1 SDRVGSFYSQ
11 RMREVEQPGKSG
23 NSRFVFPY
31 QVMWERWQNSP
42 ETMLVGIGAG
52 QSTLRDTLYEAN
64 FAPAAKVGVEFGV
77 IGLAAF
83 SLYWMAMYIIPA
95 APICI
100 TVALWAF

>member
-1 SDRVGSFYSQ
+1 MRSVPGS
-11 RMREVEQPGKSG
+11 K
-23 NSRFVFPY
+23 
-31 QVMWERWQNSP
+31 
-42 ETMLVGIGAG
+42 
-52 QSTLRDTLYEAN
+52 AN

-100 TVALWAF
+100 TVALWAFYFVASGSLLHPPTVFPIWTLTLGFVSSNRAAVRRRPIP